1 MADLF
6 DVTFKPVDGSLSAEA
21 LLESARAYA
30 GEYDP
35 AKLSLIKEFGGS
47 EVYARVTSV
56 KCRGATALLR
66 DIYTAQDRPWGF
78 APSPKPVV
86 PDSVVKVIDQGA
98 DDSVNAASIRSFLSK
113 VSGAAETWDTTKATI
128 LQSRHRIPE
137 ERLRADQVLVLQV
150 PNPEPLRP
158 VEPNMSVARQMHADA
173 DYGRLWLI
181 LYEQIVR
188 SGRVMQGAAYPS
200 LVNGRHVMTP
210 SPIPRWDVPKLH
222 MAQHLTFLS
231 AGREKRL
238 YAVPPFTKVEPL
250 VFSDVPYQVENH
262 ATLTCHRSG
271 VSGYFMNEIP
281 QSDGSSQFELSDSH
295 LGIKAIRRSEG
306 AAVEI
311 GPTWYEKGKM
321 AQ

>member
-1 MADLF
+1 MTL
-6 DVTFKPVDGSLSAEA
+6 
-21 LLESARAYA
+21 
-30 GEYDP
+30 
-35 AKLSLIKEFGGS
+35 
-47 EVYARVTSV
+47 
-56 KCRGATALLR
+56 ATL
-66 DIYTAQDRPWGF
+66 TRPWEAMSYGF
-78 APSPKPVV
+78 LDASAKRELRRKMLKAIAVPGCQMPYASREVPMARGWGTGGLQVTLTLLKPS
-86 PDSVVKVIDQGA
+86 SVVKVIDQGA

-113 VSGAAETWDTTKATI
+113 VSGARQTWDTVEATI

-137 ERLRADQVLVLQV
+137 ERLRNDQVLVLQV

-210 SPIPRWDVPKLH
+210 SPIPRWDVPKLN

-238 YAVPPFTKVEPL
+238 YAVPPFTRVEPL
-250 VFSDVPYQVENH
+250 VFSDVPYKVEDH
-262 ATLTCHRSG
+262 ASLTCHRSG
-271 VSGYFMNEIP
+271 VAGFFMNEIP
-281 QSDGSSQFELSDSH
+281 QDDGTSRFELSDSH
-295 LGIKAIRRSEG
+295 LGIKAIRQAEG
-306 AAVEI
+306 AAVQI
-311 GPTWYEKGKM
+311 GPTWYENGKM
-321 AQ
+321 PQ

>member
-1 MADLF
+1 M
-6 DVTFKPVDGSLSAEA
+6 TISA
-21 LLESARAYA
+21 L
-30 GEYDP
+30 
-35 AKLSLIKEFGGS
+35 
-47 EVYARVTSV
+47 T
-56 KCRGATALLR
+56 
-66 DIYTAQDRPWGF
+66 RPWEAMSYGF
-78 APSPKPVV
+78 LDASAKRELRRKMLKAIAVPGCQMPYASREVPMARGWGTGGLQVTLTLLKPS
-86 PDSVVKVIDQGA
+86 SVVKVIDQGA

-306 AAVEI
+306 AAVET
-311 GPTWYEKGKM
+311 GPTWYENGKM